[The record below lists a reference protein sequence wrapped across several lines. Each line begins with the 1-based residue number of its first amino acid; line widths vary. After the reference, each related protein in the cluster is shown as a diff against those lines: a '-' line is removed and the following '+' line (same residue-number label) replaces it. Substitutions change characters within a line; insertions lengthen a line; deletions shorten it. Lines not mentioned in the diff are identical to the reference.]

1 MTTNTKK
8 NRRRTIIAAA
18 LKTFASKGFNGAS
31 ISEISKEAGVSD
43 VTLYDYF
50 KNKENLLFAIPEEI
64 TRKNIEAITHA
75 LTYIEGA
82 ENRIRAI
89 LLGYFRLYEENPDYT
104 SLVLLQLRVNRNF
117 HESDSYNLV
126 REPARF
132 LLNAIKEGVEAGEF
146 RKDTDPYL
154 VRSML
159 LGTIEHIF
167 TRRHLLGGPDNIS
180 NYLQPMFEI
189 IIKGICRQKKE
200 NQVNLNVIVPDKLM
214 KCFFPV
220 NDKD

>member
-1 MTTNTKK
+1 MITDTKK
-8 NRRRTIIAAA
+8 NRRRVIIAAA
-18 LKTFASKGFNGAS
+18 LKKFASKGFIGAS
-31 ISEISKEAGVSD
+31 ISEISKEAGISD
-43 VTLYDYF
+43 VTLYEYF

-64 TRKNIEAITHA
+64 TRKNIEEITHA

-82 ENRIRAI
+82 ENKIRAI

-126 REPARF
+126 REPARL
-132 LLNAIKEGVEAGEF
+132 LLNAIKEGVEAGEL
-146 RKDTDPYL
+146 KADIDPYL

-167 TRRHLLGGPDNIS
+167 TRRHLLGGPDNIPT
-180 NYLQPMFEI
+180 YLQPMFEI
-189 IIKGICRQKKE
+189 ILKGICKQKNT
-200 NQVNLNVIVPDKLM
+200 NQVTLNLNVPDKLVE
-214 KCFFPV
+214 CFFPV
-220 NDKD
+220 NKKD